1 MTHWEGG
8 RRGQYGTAQD
18 REFQVGVDWNTKKGY
33 AEFDNEKKTYKK
45 INTHKCSHEMP
56 SNSGMKKSLSQE
68 KKNHLDIQQQKGK
81 WARLDETLI
90 THTSGIRYF
99 VFPIGLVTSFPSS
112 NQKKTHTSWLIII
125 NSWSRN
131 KKKRNTS
138 FHTRRFTNGNV
149 LLYIQCKKRFPRFF
163 FGVTWRQREKMCKIE
178 RDRTTNC

>member
-1 MTHWEGG
+1 M
-8 RRGQYGTAQD
+8 
-18 REFQVGVDWNTKKGY
+18 K
-33 AEFDNEKKTYKK
+33 KKTYKK

-68 KKNHLDIQQQKGK
+68 KKNHLDIQQQKRK

-149 LLYIQCKKRFPRFF
+149 LLYIQCKKKISPFF